1 MNKPRL
7 YITVFLLLA
16 MAAPLAAKDFKGAEL
31 RTKQSFLYGRFEV
44 NMKAAGREGMLSS
57 FFTYNDNSTG
67 PDTWNEIDI
76 EILGRYNDNVQFNT
90 ITPGQANHVRSHPVN
105 YSPHLEYRTY
115 AFEWTPSYVAWFIDG
130 VEVYRQTS
138 AHIQT
143 LNKTQKIMMNIWN
156 PSFANWVGQWSPDI
170 LPAFAYYDWVKYYT
184 YTPGTGNYGSG
195 NNFTFSWGDE
205 FDYFNTSRWEK
216 GTHTWFG
223 NGCDFV
229 VENAVFRDS
238 KLILCLTDQFNLG
251 YTDITPPKFIG
262 AKVQNNKVIA
272 SFTEELDS
280 VTAQTE
286 SNFIIVGATVD
297 NAQIRPDNKSVELTV
312 SGWDFVSSKNLLV
325 FNVKDRFNNTAAARA
340 ITISPQTQFTF
351 PVKINAAGPAA
362 LGYLAD
368 AEWNLTTDYGYYEGG
383 VTTYASSL
391 QINGTDEDEIY
402 RTERYGAM
410 GYKVRLPNGTY
421 RVKMMFAENY
431 LTAAGKRI
439 FDIYLEQNRVL
450 QNLDI
455 YASVGGNTALVHT
468 FDGVSVQDGVLDIYF
483 GAQVD
488 MPLINGIII
497 EQDPSGTDEGSLET
511 PGGFRL
517 HQNYPNPFNGQT
529 VISFSVHTP
538 GDFIFSVYN
547 TLGESLFE
555 KHFGFLEQGE
565 YSISLRSDNLNRSS
579 ASSGVYFYELA
590 SAGARSIKK
599 LLLLN

>member
-1 MNKPRL
+1 MYKFRI
-7 YITVFLLLA
+7 YILVATLVLSAGSLN
-16 MAAPLAAKDFKGAEL
+16 AKDFKGAEL

-44 NMKAAGREGMLSS
+44 NMKSAGREGMLSS

-67 PDTWNEIDI
+67 PDTWNEIDL

-105 YSPHLEYRTY
+105 YSPHQEYHTY

-130 VEVYRQTS
+130 IEVYRQTA

-143 LNKTQKIMMNIWN
+143 LNKAQKIMMNIWN
-156 PSFANWVGQWSPDI
+156 PSFSNWVGQWSPDV

-184 YTPGTGNYGSG
+184 YTPGTGNYGSD
-195 NNFTFSWGDE
+195 NNFSFSWGDE

-229 VENAVFRDS
+229 VENAVFRES
-238 KLILCLTDQFNLG
+238 KMILCLTDQFNLG
-251 YTDITPPKFIG
+251 YTDVTAPKFIA

-272 SFTEELDS
+272 SFTEDLDPVS
-280 VTAQTE
+280 AQTTA
-286 SNFIIVGATVD
+286 NFIIVGATVESAVLRAD
-297 NAQIRPDNKSVELTV
+297 KKNVELTV
-312 SGWDFVSSKNLLV
+312 SGWDFVSPKNLLV
-325 FNVKDRFNNTAAARA
+325 FNVKDLFNNAAAARA
-340 ITISPQTQFTF
+340 ITISLQTQFIF
-351 PVKINAAGPAA
+351 PIKINAAGPAV

-368 AEWNLTTDYGYYEGG
+368 TEWNLTGDYGFYEGG

-391 QINGTDEDEIY
+391 QINNTEEDEIF
-402 RTERYGAM
+402 RSERYGAM

-431 LTAAGKRI
+431 LTEAGKRI

-455 YASVGGNTALVHT
+455 YASVGVNTALVHT
-468 FDGVSVQDGVLDIYF
+468 FEGVAVQDGVLDIYF

-497 EQDPSGTDEGSLET
+497 EQDPNSIEEGSLNS
-511 PGGFRL
+511 PGNFRL
-517 HQNYPNPFNGQT
+517 NQNYPNPFNGQT
-529 VISFSVHTP
+529 TITFSVHTP
-538 GDFIFSVYN
+538 GEYQFQVYN
-547 TLGESLFE
+547 TLGENLYQ
-555 KHFGFLEQGE
+555 KNFGFLEAGS
-565 YSISLRSDNLNRSS
+565 YGHLFSTADLGASSS
-579 ASSGVYFYELA
+579 ASGVYFYGLS
-590 SAGARSIKK
+590 SAGIRDVKK
-599 LLLLN
+599 LIVLN

>member
-1 MNKPRL
+1 MYKFRI
-7 YITVFLLLA
+7 YILVATLVLSAGSLN
-16 MAAPLAAKDFKGAEL
+16 AKDFKGAEL
-31 RTKQSFLYGRFEV
+31 RTKQSFLYGRLEV
-44 NMKAAGREGMLSS
+44 NMKSAGREGMLSS

-67 PDTWNEIDI
+67 PDTWNEIDL

-105 YSPHLEYRTY
+105 YSPHQEYHTY

-130 VEVYRQTS
+130 IEVYRQTA

-143 LNKTQKIMMNIWN
+143 LNKAQKIMMNIWN
-156 PSFANWVGQWSPDI
+156 PSFSNWVGQWSPDV

-184 YTPGTGNYGSG
+184 YTPGTGNYGSD
-195 NNFTFSWGDE
+195 NNFSFSWGDE

-229 VENAVFRDS
+229 VENAVFRES
-238 KLILCLTDQFNLG
+238 KMILCLTDQFNLG
-251 YTDITPPKFIG
+251 YTDVTAPKFIA

-272 SFTEELDS
+272 SFTEDLDPVS
-280 VTAQTE
+280 AQTTA
-286 SNFIIVGATVD
+286 NFIIVGATVESAVLRAD
-297 NAQIRPDNKSVELTV
+297 KKNVELTV
-312 SGWDFVSSKNLLV
+312 SGWDFVSPKNLLV
-325 FNVKDRFNNTAAARA
+325 FNVKDLFNNAAAARA
-340 ITISPQTQFTF
+340 ITISLQTQFIF
-351 PVKINAAGPAA
+351 PIKINAAGPAV

-368 AEWNLTTDYGYYEGG
+368 TEWNLTGDYGFYEGG

-391 QINGTDEDEIY
+391 QINNTEEDEIF
-402 RTERYGAM
+402 RSERYGAM

-431 LTAAGKRI
+431 LTEAGKRI

-455 YASVGGNTALVHT
+455 YASVGVNTALVHT
-468 FDGVSVQDGVLDIYF
+468 FEGVAVQDGVLDIYF

-497 EQDPSGTDEGSLET
+497 EQDPNSIEEGSLNS
-511 PGGFRL
+511 PGIFRL
-517 HQNYPNPFNGQT
+517 NQNYPNPFNGQT
-529 VISFSVHTP
+529 TITFSVHTP
-538 GDFIFSVYN
+538 GEYQFQVYN
-547 TLGESLFE
+547 TLGENLYQ
-555 KHFGFLEQGE
+555 KNFGFLEAGS
-565 YSISLRSDNLNRSS
+565 YGHLFSTADLGASSS
-579 ASSGVYFYELA
+579 ASGVYFYGLS
-590 SAGARSIKK
+590 SAGIRDVKK
-599 LLLLN
+599 LIVLN

>member
-1 MNKPRL
+1 MHKFRI
-7 YITVFLLLA
+7 YIIAAALLI
-16 MAAPLAAKDFKGAEL
+16 MAVPIKAKDFKGAEL

-44 NMKAAGREGMLSS
+44 NMKSAGREGMLSS

-67 PDTWNEIDI
+67 PDTWNEIDL

-105 YSPHLEYRTY
+105 YSPHQEYHTY

-130 VEVYRQTS
+130 VEVYKQTA

-143 LNKTQKIMMNIWN
+143 LNKAQKIMMNIWN
-156 PSFANWVGQWSPDI
+156 PSYTNWVGQWSPDV

-184 YTPGTGNYGSG
+184 YSPGTGNYGTD

-205 FDYFNTSRWEK
+205 FDYFNTARWEK
-216 GTHTWFG
+216 GTHTWIG

-238 KLILCLTDQFNLG
+238 KMILCLTDQFNLG
-251 YTDITPPKFIG
+251 YTDVTAPKFIA

-272 SFTEELDS
+272 SFTEELDP
-280 VTAQTE
+280 VTAQNTA
-286 SNFIIVGATVD
+286 NFIVVGAAVET
-297 NAQIRPDNKSVELTV
+297 ALLRPDKKSVELTV
-312 SGWDFVSSKNLLV
+312 SGWDFVSQKNLLV
-325 FNVKDRFNNTAAARA
+325 FNVKDLFNNTAAARA
-340 ITISPQTQFTF
+340 ITITPQTQFSF
-351 PVKINAAGPAA
+351 PVKINAAGPAV

-368 AEWNLTTDYGYYEGG
+368 TEWTLTGDYGFYEGG

-391 QINGTDEDEIY
+391 QINGTDEDEIF
-402 RTERYGAM
+402 RSERYGAM

-431 LTAAGKRI
+431 LTSAGKRI
-439 FDIYLEQNRVL
+439 FDIYLEQNRVM

-455 YASVGGNTALVHT
+455 YASVGGNTALTHT
-468 FDGVSVQDGVLDIYF
+468 FDGVTVQDGVLDIYF

-497 EQDPSGTDEGSLET
+497 EQDPNSIEEGNLNS
-511 PGGFRL
+511 PGSFRL
-517 HQNYPNPFNGQT
+517 NQNYPNPFNGQT
-529 VISFSVHTP
+529 TITFTVQKP
-538 GDFIFSVYN
+538 GEYQFLVYN
-547 TLGESLFE
+547 TLGEKLYQKS
-555 KHFGFLEQGE
+555 FGFLEPGSYNHQL
-565 YSISLRSDNLNRSS
+565 STSDLGGS
-579 ASSGVYFYELA
+579 ASASGVYFYGLS
-590 SAGARSIKK
+590 SAGLRELRK
-599 LLLLN
+599 LVVLN

>member
-1 MNKPRL
+1 MYKFRI
-7 YITVFLLLA
+7 YILVATLILSVGSLN
-16 MAAPLAAKDFKGAEL
+16 AKDFKGAEL
-31 RTKQSFLYGRFEV
+31 RTKQSFLYGRLEV
-44 NMKAAGREGMLSS
+44 NMKSAGREGMLSS

-67 PDTWNEIDI
+67 PDTWNEIDL

-105 YSPHLEYRTY
+105 YSPHQEYHTY

-130 VEVYRQTS
+130 IEVYRQTA

-143 LNKTQKIMMNIWN
+143 LNKAQKIMMNIWN
-156 PSFANWVGQWSPDI
+156 PSFSNWVGQWSPDV

-184 YTPGTGNYGSG
+184 YTPGTGNYGSD
-195 NNFTFSWGDE
+195 NNFSFSWGDE

-229 VENAVFRDS
+229 VENAVFRES
-238 KLILCLTDQFNLG
+238 KMILCLTDQFNLG
-251 YTDITPPKFIG
+251 YTDVTAPKFIA

-272 SFTEELDS
+272 SFTEDLDPVS
-280 VTAQTE
+280 AQTTA
-286 SNFIIVGATVD
+286 NFIIVGATVESAVLRAD
-297 NAQIRPDNKSVELTV
+297 KKNVELTV
-312 SGWDFVSSKNLLV
+312 SGWDFVSPKNLLV
-325 FNVKDRFNNTAAARA
+325 FNVKDLFNNAAAARA
-340 ITISPQTQFTF
+340 ITISLQTQFIF
-351 PVKINAAGPAA
+351 PIKINAAGPAV

-368 AEWNLTTDYGYYEGG
+368 TEWNLTGDYGFYEGG

-391 QINGTDEDEIY
+391 QINNTEEDEIY
-402 RTERYGAM
+402 RSERYGAM

-431 LTAAGKRI
+431 LTEAGKRI

-455 YASVGGNTALVHT
+455 YASVGVNTALVHT
-468 FDGVSVQDGVLDIYF
+468 FEGVAVQDGVLDIYF

-497 EQDPSGTDEGSLET
+497 EQDPNSIEEGSLNS
-511 PGGFRL
+511 PGNFRL
-517 HQNYPNPFNGQT
+517 NQNYPNPFNGQT
-529 VISFSVHTP
+529 TITFSVHTP
-538 GDFIFSVYN
+538 GEYQFQVYN
-547 TLGESLFE
+547 TLGENLYQ
-555 KHFGFLEQGE
+555 KNFGFLEAGS
-565 YSISLRSDNLNRSS
+565 YGHLFSTADLGASSS
-579 ASSGVYFYELA
+579 ASGVYFYGLS
-590 SAGARSIKK
+590 SAGIRDVKK
-599 LLLLN
+599 LIVLN